1 MSDFLVGKNISYKY
15 FKNSKK
21 NILDNVNIAI
31 KKGSTTLLTGKS
43 GCGKSTLAY
52 ILAGLY
58 PENGGVLVSGE
69 VLVNGVNIHKLT
81 PNKRVSYVS
90 MMFQNC
96 DLQFCM
102 SNLHQELLLC
112 LENIGIPE
120 EDMPQEIEETVALL
134 GVEELLYRDFNTL
147 SGGEKQKCALCCILI
162 LKSKCIILDEAF
174 ANVDEKSA
182 KEIIQLI
189 QKLKL
194 TVLVIDHNV
203 ELWEGVYDTWIHF
216 DSIKKNTS
224 SQPST
229 GALELTSRDV
239 VDFVPL
245 SLSVDGAV
253 RNARPAHSACIN
265 EELKGA
271 KCEGKSESQNPE
283 EIILETSNLIVNKI
297 HFPDMSFKKGSITAI
312 QGPSGCGKT
321 TFFRTLIKQ
330 HKYKG
335 QISFFGQEHGKL
347 KKSQL
352 FNQCGIVFQN
362 PSNQFLALNVF
373 DEILFSVKRWN
384 KNQSQ
389 KWKEEK
395 TEELL
400 ESFDLARYRKYSPY
414 MLSQGQQRRLA
425 VLSMLAGNQDILL
438 LDEPTYGQDY
448 ENIYSIMELLKKKS
462 QEGLTILFNTH
473 NKRVASEFSDAIIYF
488 DSQDM

>member
-21 NILDNVNIAI
+21 NILENIDIAI
-31 KKGSTTLLTGKS
+31 KKGSITLLTGKS

-58 PENGGVLVSGE
+58 PENGGVLVSG
-69 VLVNGVNIHKLT
+69 GVFVDGVELHSLP
-81 PNKRVSYVS
+81 PNKRVSYIS

-102 SNLHQELLLC
+102 SNLHQELMLC
-112 LENIGIPE
+112 LENTGVLE
-120 EDMPQEIEETVALL
+120 EDMPQEIEKTVALL
-134 GVEELLYRDFNTL
+134 GVEELLYRNFNTL

-162 LKSKCIILDEAF
+162 LKSKCIILDEVF
-174 ANVDEKSA
+174 ANVDEESA

-189 QKLKL
+189 QKLGL
-194 TVLVIDHNV
+194 TILVIDHNV
-203 ELWEGVYDTWIHF
+203 ELWEGVYDTWIRF
-216 DSIKKNTS
+216 DEQLSEMRSEENDS
-224 SQPST
+224 
-229 GALELTSRDV
+229 DV
-239 VDFVPL
+239 GRGSKPTI
-245 SLSVDGAV
+245 S
-253 RNARPAHSACIN
+253 
-265 EELKGA
+265 EEKDENQGF
-271 KCEGKSESQNPE
+271 GR
-283 EIILETSNLIVNKI
+283 IILETSGLEVNKI

-321 TFFRTLIKQ
+321 TFFKTLIKQ

-335 QISFFGQEHGKL
+335 KIKIFEEEHNKK

-352 FNQCGIVFQN
+352 FERCGIVFQN
-362 PSNQFLALNVF
+362 PSNQFLALSVF

-384 KNQSQ
+384 NNQS
-389 KWKEEK
+389 KSWHEEK
-395 TEELL
+395 TIELL
-400 ESFDLARYRKYSPY
+400 ASFDLLRYRKYSPY

-448 ENIYSIMELLKKKS
+448 ENIYSIMTLLKKKS
-462 QEGLTILFNTH
+462 REGLTIVYNTH
-473 NKRVASEFSDAIIYF
+473 NKKVAREFSDSIIHF
-488 DSQDM
+488 G